1 MQGRGPRPSRVE
13 FGVRETTSMNKQKP
27 LSILPRVSSGHWK
40 PLLYG
45 LLALAGGIVL
55 LWLSQYV
62 KHKSPTTRPAETTAT
77 APAEEPAPAG
87 SNDRPR
93 RSRADAAASSLSS
106 LILLFSM
113 ACFVMFIV
121 CMGWLVVEIRNARPA
136 WKRQTK
142 FPRMR
147 E

>member
-1 MQGRGPRPSRVE
+1 
-13 FGVRETTSMNKQKP
+13 MNKHKP
-27 LSILPRVSSGHWK
+27 SSVLPHVSSGHWK

-45 LLALAGGIVL
+45 LAALVGGIAL

-62 KHKSPTTRPAETTAT
+62 KHKAATTRPAEATAT
-77 APAEEPAPAG
+77 APAEEPAAPD
-87 SNDRPR
+87 SKDRPR
-93 RSRADAAASSLSS
+93 RSRSDAAASSLSS

-113 ACFVMFIV
+113 ACFVVFIV
-121 CMGWLVVEIRNARPA
+121 CMGWLVVELRNARPA
-136 WKRQTK
+136 WKRQTR